1 MPLDPDLEGFLELA
15 QMGRLTGKSQAMHE
29 LSVEQARAQF
39 EATSQI
45 LDPAPPSSVEV
56 TALAFTTRDGRRLM
70 ARLYR
75 CNNAAAAELPVIL
88 YFHGGGYVV
97 GSLDSHDSICRR
109 LAAAGTHAV
118 LAPEYRL
125 APEAPFP
132 TAVNDA
138 LDAANWLA
146 EQAAALGLDNRQVS
160 LAGDSVGAT
169 LATVLAITAVRE
181 PVQLAFKPAAQLLFY
196 PVTDCSRIRDSHR
209 RFAEDYLLE
218 SQTLQWF
225 YQHYCRDPQQRHDW
239 RASPLLT
246 PDLNALAPAYVS
258 LAEYDPL
265 YDEGLAYAKLL
276 ESTGTRVT
284 LDVQEGLTHDFLRMN
299 GISAGIAGVYAGIAE
314 WLAKG
319 SHGTH

>member
-29 LSVEQARAQF
+29 LTVEQARAQF
-39 EATSQI
+39 EATSQL
-45 LDPAPPSSVEV
+45 LDPTPPSGV
-56 TALAFTTRDGRRLM
+56 TVTELHFTARDGHRLA

-75 CNNAAAAELPVIL
+75 RAGAAPKVLPVML

-97 GSLDSHDSICRR
+97 GSLDSHDAICRR
-109 LAAAGTHAV
+109 LAAGGTHAV
-118 LAPEYRL
+118 LAASYRL
-125 APEAPFP
+125 APQAPFP
-132 TAVNDA
+132 TAVDDA
-138 LDAANWLA
+138 IDAANWLA
-146 EQAAALGLDNRQVS
+146 AQAGALDLDLRQLSV
-160 LAGDSVGAT
+160 AGDSVGAT

-181 PVQLAFKPAAQLLFY
+181 PEVLRIKPTAQLLFY

-218 SQTLQWF
+218 SETLQWF
-225 YQHYCRDPQQRHDW
+225 YQHYCRDRQQRHDW

-246 PDLNALAPAYVS
+246 PDLGPLAPAYVS

-265 YDEGLAYAKLL
+265 YDEGLAYARLL
-276 ESTGTRVT
+276 EATGTAVT

-299 GISAGIAGVYAGIAE
+299 GICSGIAGVYAGIE
-314 WLAKG
+314 QWLRKG
-319 SHGTH
+319 LVSLH

>member
-15 QMGRLTGKSQAMHE
+15 QMGRLTGKSQAMHD

-45 LDPAPPSSVEV
+45 LDPAPPASVGV
-56 TALAFTTRDGRRLM
+56 TALTFTARDGHPLA

-75 CNNAAAAELPVIL
+75 GNNAAAGALPVIL

-132 TAVNDA
+132 TAVFDA
-138 LDAANWLA
+138 IDAANWLA
-146 EQAAALGLDNRQVS
+146 EQAGSRGVDNRQVS

-169 LATVLAITAVRE
+169 LATVLAITAARE
-181 PVQLAFKPAAQLLFY
+181 PAQLQLKPVAQLLFY

-225 YQHYCRDPQQRHDW
+225 YQHYCAQPQQRHDW

-246 PDLNALAPAYVS
+246 PDLPSLAPAYVS

-265 YDEGLAYAKLL
+265 YDEGLAYARLL
-276 ESTGTRVT
+276 EATDTLVT
-284 LDVQEGLTHDFLRMN
+284 LDVQEGLTHDFLRMT
-299 GISAGIAGVYAGIAE
+299 GISSAIAGVYAGVGE
-314 WLAKG
+314 WLVMR
-319 SHGTH
+319 